1 LLNKNKLN
9 AKKIHNDYRR
19 LIMTDTTLNCLIRN
33 QRLRVAISGLS
44 LILCIFITYYFL
56 IVLKTSTI
64 YTQFFY
70 IPTVI
75 ACAWWGRKGIL
86 LAFSIVTSLLVTN
99 FYLAPNISL
108 IDNLARSTILLS
120 VSILTSA
127 IFVSRKKTEE
137 KLTILKMFNEKIV
150 NSFGDA
156 LLVIDPNNFQI
167 ISAND
172 VALKQLKLSKNDLIG
187 KTCHE
192 ATHHRSA
199 PCEPPYDVCPIHEML
214 TTGKVA
220 TVEHQ
225 HFDKE
230 NSRIDVE
237 VSVHPIKDKDGKI
250 IQAIHIDRD
259 ITSRKDQERA
269 EKTRTAE
276 IHGIINGIG
285 DLLFVMDKN
294 RVITQV
300 NKATCDAF
308 KKKPEEMIGKYCY
321 EIVHGAN
328 CPWPNCPA
336 TETFETKQ
344 TVTEEVIYPILGI
357 PLLVTTSPILYEQG
371 EVAQIIYIAKDI
383 TAIKLAEMEMHFSA
397 NLFDA
402 TSDSILVHDLDGKLV
417 YFNDAAYKTRG
428 YTREEFQVLTIQDL
442 EVPGNPRFF
451 GTRMSELL
459 DKGEATFEAANM
471 CKDHK
476 VLPVEIHSQVIEF
489 DGRKL
494 VLSVARDIS
503 ERKAAE
509 EKIAESQEKYQTTF
523 ESSMDALML
532 LDDRSFLDC
541 NIETL
546 RLFGFNSVE
555 EFTKNHPADLSPNLQ
570 PDGSFSLESAKNHI
584 KKALW
589 SGKENFFWVHKRA
602 DGTTFPAD
610 VLLSRITLKNR
621 VILQATVRDI
631 TQQKEAEEKLKEAEE
646 KHRTLLAAANVL
658 VQSVDAEGKY
668 LFVNEEWKKVL
679 GYTDV
684 DLEKITMMDVVRK
697 DHLPYCRSV
706 FKEVMDGLSIHD
718 VETIFVAKDG
728 REIVVSGNASPIF
741 KDKKFVSTV
750 AFFVDITERKKNE
763 EKLKENSQRI
773 ELMVEKLRVVGGLT
787 RHDVRNKLSTV
798 TGYAYLLKKKH
809 ADQADIVEGLSKM
822 EQSIK
827 ETDKIF
833 EFANMYEQIGAEEL
847 KPIDVEAKLKEAT
860 TLFSG
865 QLPKIMNECHGL
877 TVLADSFL
885 RQLFYNFIDNT
896 RKYGQ
901 KTTTIR
907 MHYEKTDQESL
918 KLIYEDDGVGISS
931 ENKINLFK
939 EGFSTGGSTGFGL
952 FLTNKMIDVYGWQ
965 IQENGEPGKG
975 AKFTITIP
983 KLNKSGKENYQ
994 ITH

>member
-1 LLNKNKLN
+1 VTDSSLN
-9 AKKIHNDYRR
+9 R
-19 LIMTDTTLNCLIRN
+19 LMRN
-33 QRLRVAISGLS
+33 QGLKLVISALS
-44 LILCIFITYYFL
+44 LGLCIFAAYYFL
-56 IVLKTSTI
+56 VILKTAII
-64 YTQFFY
+64 YTHLFY
-70 IPTVI
+70 IPIVI
-75 ACAWWGRKGIL
+75 TCAWWGRKGIL
-86 LAFSIVTSLLVTN
+86 LASSIVTSLLVTN

-108 IDNLARSTILLS
+108 IDNLARSTILLA

-137 KLTILKMFNEKIV
+137 KLGVLKTFNEKIV
-150 NSFGDA
+150 NSIDDA
-156 LLVIDPNNFQI
+156 LLVIDPNNFRI
-167 ISAND
+167 LSAND
-172 VALKQLKLSKNDLIG
+172 VAIKQLKLNKNDLIG

-192 ATHHRSA
+192 VTHHRST
-199 PCEPPYDVCPIHEML
+199 PCETPNDVCPIHEML
-214 TTGKVA
+214 NTGKAVI
-220 TVEHQ
+220 VEHQ

-230 NSRIDVE
+230 NRRIDVE

-269 EKTRTAE
+269 EKTRTDE
-276 IHGIINGIG
+276 IRGIIDGIG

-308 KKKPEEMIGKYCY
+308 KKKPEELVGKFCY
-321 EIVHGAN
+321 EIVHGTS

-336 TETFETKQ
+336 TKTFKTKQ
-344 TVTEEVIYPILGI
+344 TVTEEINDPTLGI
-357 PLLVTTSPILYEQG
+357 PLLVTTSPILDEQG
-371 EVAQIIYIAKDI
+371 KVTQIIHIAKDI
-383 TAIKLAEMEMHFSA
+383 TVIKLAEMEMHFSA

-402 TSDSILVHDLDGKLV
+402 TSDSILVHDLEGKLV

-428 YTREEFQVLTIQDL
+428 YTKEEFQALTIQDL

-459 DKGEATFEAANM
+459 DKGEATFESVNM
-471 CKDHK
+471 CKDKK

-489 DGRKL
+489 DNRKL

-541 NIETL
+541 NIEAL
-546 RLFGFNSVE
+546 HLFGFTSVE
-555 EFTKNHPADLSPNLQ
+555 AFIKNHPSDLSPNLQ
-570 PDGSFSLESAKNHI
+570 PDGSSSLESAINHI

-631 TQQKEAEEKLKEAEE
+631 TQQKEAEEKLREAEE

-679 GYTDV
+679 GYTDI

-697 DHLPYCRSV
+697 DHLPYCMSI

-718 VETIFVAKDG
+718 VETVFVAKDG
-728 REIVVSGNASPIF
+728 REIVVSGNACPIF
-741 KDKKFVSTV
+741 KDDKFVSTV

-773 ELMVEKLRVVGGLT
+773 ELMVEKLRVVGSLT

-809 ADQADIVEGLSKM
+809 ADEADIVEGLGKM
-822 EQSIK
+822 EQSVR
-827 ETDKIF
+827 ETVKIF
-833 EFANMYEQIGAEEL
+833 EFAKMYEQLGVEEL
-847 KPIDVEAKLKEAT
+847 TSIDVEAKINEAT

-865 QLPKIMNECHGL
+865 SLPKIINECHGL
-877 TVLADSFL
+877 SVLADSFL

-896 RKYGQ
+896 NKYGK
-901 KTTTIR
+901 KTTAIKV
-907 MHYEKTDQESL
+907 HYQKADQDSL
-918 KLIYEDDGVGISS
+918 KLVYEDDGIGIPL
-931 ENKINLFK
+931 ENKLNLFK

-952 FLTNKMIDVYGWQ
+952 FLTKKMIDVYGWQ
-965 IQENGEPGKG
+965 IEENGEPGKG

-983 KLNKSGKENYQ
+983 KNNKSGKENYK
-994 ITH
+994 IDM